1 MKEFKDF
8 EEFYNYGYN
17 LTKNIKSKTDN
28 FLASERVEFARNNIY
43 KSDLRGFIKI
53 GFIGKDVINILD
65 TTSNILKFSV
75 ENLIKN
81 LRVHSDVTFEDYKKI
96 PLISSKPD
104 KIVKSKNGYDVM
116 LFKANNKYYKLV
128 IKTTK
133 NKDENYIKSFHLLE
147 QERYEKY

>member
-1 MKEFKDF
+1 MPKIDLNKT
-8 EEFYNYGYN
+8 FYLIAEYWLG
-17 LTKNIKSKTDN
+17 
-28 FLASERVEFARNNIY
+28 
-43 KSDLRGFIKI
+43 DLRGFIKI
-53 GFIGKDVINILD
+53 GFISKDVITILD
-65 TTSNILKFSV
+65 TNSNILKFSI
-75 ENLIKN
+75 ENLVKN
-81 LRVHSDVTFEDYKKI
+81 LLVHSDVIFEDYKKI

-116 LFKANNKYYKLV
+116 LFKADNKFYKLV

>member
-8 EEFYNYGYN
+8 QEFYNYGYS
-17 LTKNIKSKTDN
+17 LTKNIKSKTND

-53 GFIGKDVINILD
+53 GFISKDVINILD
-65 TTSNILKFSV
+65 TTSNILKFSI

-81 LRVHSDVTFEDYKKI
+81 LLVHSDVTFEDYKKI
-96 PLISSKPD
+96 PLISSRPD

-116 LFKANNKYYKLV
+116 LFKADNKYYKLV

>member
-8 EEFYNYGYN
+8 AEFYNYGYN
-17 LTKNIKSKTDN
+17 LTKNIKSKTNN

-43 KSDLRGFIKI
+43 KSDLRGFINI
-53 GFIGKDVINILD
+53 GVISKDVINILD

-81 LRVHSDVTFEDYKKI
+81 LLVHSDVTFDDYKKI
-96 PLISSKPD
+96 PLISLKPN

-116 LFKANNKYYKLV
+116 LFKADNKYYKLV